1 MESRKS
7 IPTPFRKV
15 ELSPTTILGEWLQK
29 PSAVSKDSCSILATI
44 PGSGESLKALFSDSI
59 VIYEMQEM
67 FKIRSN
73 QHQEILGLIENS
85 YYDVQDVDPPS
96 IT

>member
-1 MESRKS
+1 ME
-7 IPTPFRKV
+7 
-15 ELSPTTILGEWLQK
+15 
-29 PSAVSKDSCSILATI
+29 
-44 PGSGESLKALFSDSI
+44 
-59 VIYEMQEM
+59 EM